1 MPKVPAFGNLQLNGA
16 RPSLAVN
23 SNGDFAIG
31 TGIRKLGG
39 GLDAVA
45 NFMLQKKR
53 EDDQLQY
60 QKALLDLD
68 EFGNNELNN
77 PDGGYRNLK
86 GENALNEAGNYNQR
100 YLDKITEIRENLK
113 GNSFLDKFDLQ
124 TKDMHTSYS
133 RQLMMHESQEQKALA
148 LQTMQ
153 ASIDTAMDNAQNLYG
168 DQTSLMMGF
177 NNLLARV
184 DQFAQEQGMPE
195 EVRKHQKE
203 QIAQQ
208 YFSSALDGW
217 VAHTELTKGSFASLA
232 ANMKKSAAYN
242 QLNEINKAKYMLKLD
257 SMIKHQGN
265 INKDSLALDLT
276 NAWAMQQR
284 GITAPDIPLSRFQ
297 AVYGEKGQQAYDA
310 YQDQQALAQGISA
323 MQNMPTSDL
332 LNYTKKEDIQREG
345 GQVTDLTAVIG
356 RSDFDARLKLQ
367 SVRAKAASI
376 LVDQRRND
384 PIAAAYQAGEV
395 EDLDFSP
402 ESLAKR
408 ATQAVRISQDYQT
421 PVRVFTNAEAKKISE
436 MVENASYTQQADLLQ
451 VLEKASND
459 NGDAY
464 KSMLNDIGMSNPS
477 FAVAGSIL
485 NSPSG
490 ETVDVN
496 NHWFTSND
504 KLDKQTIA
512 GFILKG
518 AEALKPAGKGDSSV
532 KGVSLPSKW
541 VDEFD
546 NQAGAYFA
554 GDPESKQALQS
565 AVMNYYVGKSISTGN
580 YINTHTVDP
589 DLLKESINAVTG
601 EKSQRYNVRMPWGM
615 DESTFNNNVNAQ
627 YSEIAKANGWVESDD
642 FKQHSYDP
650 ADPYGLVRKSLESRF
665 QLVPST
671 NAAGMP
677 DGRYFIKAGNGSLC
691 DKNGRTIIIDVL
703 RAAKSAEDTPE

>member
-1 MPKVPAFGNLQLNGA
+1 MPKIPEFGNLQLHGSNPAISGSSEGSFSMGA
-16 RPSLAVN
+16 
-23 SNGDFAIG
+23 
-31 TGIRKLGG
+31 GIRKLGE
-39 GLDAVA
+39 GLEAVA

-60 QKALLDLD
+60 QRALLDLD

-77 PDGGYRNLK
+77 PDSGYRNLK

-124 TKDMHTSYS
+124 TQDMHTSYS
-133 RQLMMHESQEQKALA
+133 RQLMVHESQEQKALA

-153 ASIDTAMDNAQNLYG
+153 ASIDTALDNAQNLYG

-177 NNLLARV
+177 NNLLTRV

-195 EVRKHQKE
+195 EARKYQRE

-242 QLNEINKAKYMLKLD
+242 QLNEINKAKYMLKLE

-284 GITAPDIPLSRFQ
+284 GITAPNIPLSRFQ
-297 AVYGEKGQQAYDA
+297 AVYGNKGQQAYDA
-310 YQDQQALAQGISA
+310 YQDQQVLAQSIGA
-323 MQNMPTSDL
+323 MQNMPTSEIAK
-332 LNYTKKEDIQREG
+332 YTKEDIAKDDAPQNA
-345 GQVTDLTAVIG
+345 LTADPKNSNFAG
-356 RSDFDARLKLQ
+356 RLNLQ
-367 SVRAKAASI
+367 SVRAKAAISI
-376 LVDQRRND
+376 LQQRSKD
-384 PIAAAYQAGEV
+384 PIAAAHQAGEV
-395 EDLDFSP
+395 EDLDFNP
-402 ESLAKR
+402 ESLTKR

-421 PVRVFTNAEAKKISE
+421 PLRVFSNAEAKKLSE
-436 MVENASYTQQADLLQ
+436 MVYSAGYSQQADLLK
-451 VLEKASND
+451 VLEKASNG
-459 NGDAY
+459 NNQAY
-464 KSMLNDIGMSNPS
+464 SAMLNDIGMSNPS

-496 NHWFTSND
+496 KHWFTSND

-518 AEALKPAGKGDSSV
+518 AEALKPAGQGDSSV
-532 KGVSLPSKW
+532 KGISLPSKW
-541 VDEFD
+541 VENFD
-546 NQAGAYFA
+546 NQAGVYFA

-565 AVMNYYVGKSISTGN
+565 AVMNYYVGKSISNGN

-615 DESTFNNNVNAQ
+615 DESNFNNNVNAQ
-627 YSEIAKANGWVESDD
+627 YSEIAKVNGWVESDSA
-642 FKQHSYDP
+642 KQFGYDP
-650 ADPYGLVRKSLESRF
+650 ADPNGLTRKDLESRF

-671 NAAGMP
+671 NVGGMP
-677 DGRYFIKAGNGSLC
+677 DGRYFIKAGSGFLR
-691 DKNGRTIIIDVL
+691 DKSGHPVIIDTL
-703 RAAKSAEDTPE
+703 RAAKSVRDIPE